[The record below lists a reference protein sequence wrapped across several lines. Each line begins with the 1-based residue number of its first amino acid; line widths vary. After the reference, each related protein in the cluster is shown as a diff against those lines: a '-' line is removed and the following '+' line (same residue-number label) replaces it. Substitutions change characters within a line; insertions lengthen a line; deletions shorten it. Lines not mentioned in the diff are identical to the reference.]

1 MSKIDWKDPE
11 QVRVYNREYYAA
23 HRDEICEYNRKYRQ
37 EHREELS
44 EKQKERA
51 RNRPAGD
58 GGKKKGRN
66 TDGFF
71 DAAYSTENL
80 YAEEIS
86 WGIDKEKLKRNMEE

>member
-1 MSKIDWKDPE
+1 MSKIDWKDPD
-11 QVRVYNREYYAA
+11 QVRTYQREYM
-23 HRDEICEYNRKYRQ
+23 REWIKRTGYNEKRK
-37 EHREELS
+37 EE
-44 EKQKERA
+44 R

-71 DAAYSTENL
+71 EAAYCTENR

-86 WGIDKEKLKRNMEE
+86 WDIDKEKLRRNREE

>member
-1 MSKIDWKDPE
+1 MSGPRGGKTDWTDPE
-11 QVRVYNREYYAA
+11 QVKAYHREYMLAWA
-23 HRDEICEYNRKYRQ
+23 ERTGYNEKR
-37 EHREELS
+37 REA
-44 EKQKERA
+44 R

-71 DAAYSTENL
+71 EAAYCTENR

-86 WGIDKEKLKRNMEE
+86 WDIDKEKLKRNIE

>member
-1 MSKIDWKDPE
+1 MSKIDWSDPE
-11 QVRVYNREYYAA
+11 QVRSYQREYM
-23 HRDEICEYNRKYRQ
+23 REWTKRTGYNEKRKEDR
-37 EHREELS
+37 
-44 EKQKERA
+44 

-71 DAAYSTENL
+71 DAAYCTENQ

-86 WGIDKEKLKRNMEE
+86 WDLDKERIRKEHEE

>member
-11 QVRVYNREYYAA
+11 QVRTYKREYM
-23 HRDEICEYNRKYRQ
+23 REWTKRTEYNEKRK
-37 EHREELS
+37 EE
-44 EKQKERA
+44 R

-71 DAAYSTENL
+71 DAAYCTENR

-86 WGIDKEKLKRNMEE
+86 WGIDKEKLRRNREE

>member
-1 MSKIDWKDPE
+1 MSKIDWSDPE
-11 QVRVYNREYYAA
+11 QVRSYQREYM
-23 HRDEICEYNRKYRQ
+23 REWTKRTGYNEKRK
-37 EHREELS
+37 EE
-44 EKQKERA
+44 R

-71 DAAYSTENL
+71 DAAYCTENQ

-86 WGIDKEKLKRNMEE
+86 WDIDKEKLKRNIE

>member
-1 MSKIDWKDPE
+1 MSGPRGGKTDWTDPE
-11 QVRVYNREYYAA
+11 QVKAYHREYMRAWA
-23 HRDEICEYNRKYRQ
+23 ERTGHNEKR
-37 EHREELS
+37 REA
-44 EKQKERA
+44 R

-71 DAAYSTENL
+71 EAAYSTENR

-86 WGIDKEKLKRNMEE
+86 WDIDKEKLKRNIE